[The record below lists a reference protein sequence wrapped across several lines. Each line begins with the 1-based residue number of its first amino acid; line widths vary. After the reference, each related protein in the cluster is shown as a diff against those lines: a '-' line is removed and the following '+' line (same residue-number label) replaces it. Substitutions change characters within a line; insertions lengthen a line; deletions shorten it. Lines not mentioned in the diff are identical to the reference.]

1 MLRRSALIIL
11 MLAASLPES
20 RLRASESGPC
30 ADQSS
35 SSTYDASVPL
45 GRRRGTGPANEGI
58 PAEMQKKQAEARNK
72 ERQAALKK
80 DTDELFRLANDLKQ
94 KVDQTNENQ
103 LSVSVIKATEK
114 IEKLAKSVREKM
126 QANGYCDFVG
136 Q

>member
-1 MLRRSALIIL
+1 MFRRTAVIIFIFALCSGGWL
-11 MLAASLPES
+11 Q
-20 RLRASESGPC
+20 ASETGPC
-30 ADQSS
+30 SDKGIAAPNAAIIGDPRN
-35 SSTYDASVPL
+35 TRP
-45 GRRRGTGPANEGI
+45 PANEGI
-58 PAEMQKKQAEARNK
+58 PEEMQRKQAVARNK

>member
-1 MLRRSALIIL
+1 MLRRTAVIIFIFALCSGMWL
-11 MLAASLPES
+11 Q
-20 RLRASESGPC
+20 ASETGPC
-30 ADQSS
+30 ADKGIAAPNVAIIGDPRN
-35 SSTYDASVPL
+35 TRP
-45 GRRRGTGPANEGI
+45 PANEGI
-58 PAEMQKKQAEARNK
+58 PEEMQRKQAVARNK

>member
-1 MLRRSALIIL
+1 MLRRSAVIIFIFAL
-11 MLAASLPES
+11 CSGMSLQG
-20 RLRASESGPC
+20 SETGPC
-30 ADQSS
+30 SDKGIPAPNAAIIGDPR
-35 SSTYDASVPL
+35 STRP
-45 GRRRGTGPANEGI
+45 PANEGI
-58 PAEMQKKQAEARNK
+58 PEEMQRKQAVARNK

>member
-1 MLRRSALIIL
+1 MLRRTAVIIFIFALCSGMWL
-11 MLAASLPES
+11 Q
-20 RLRASESGPC
+20 ASETGPC
-30 ADQSS
+30 SGKGIAAPSAAIIGDPRN
-35 SSTYDASVPL
+35 TRP
-45 GRRRGTGPANEGI
+45 PANEGI
-58 PAEMQKKQAEARNK
+58 PEEMQRKQAVARNK

>member
-1 MLRRSALIIL
+1 MLRRIAIIIFVFII
-11 MLAASLPES
+11 AAQDLP
-20 RLRASESGPC
+20 LLASERGPC
-30 ADQSS
+30 SDKSII
-35 SSTYDASVPL
+35 STNVPVI
-45 GRRRGTGPANEGI
+45 GPPGSTIPPANDSV
-58 PAEMQKKQAEARNK
+58 PAEMQRKQAEARNK

>member
-1 MLRRSALIIL
+1 MIRHSV
-11 MLAASLPES
+11 
-20 RLRASESGPC
+20 SGKLYWLGNISP
-30 ADQSS
+30 APPRENSPR
-35 SSTYDASVPL
+35 YPL
-45 GRRRGTGPANEGI
+45 VN
-58 PAEMQKKQAEARNK
+58 AEVDEQK
-72 ERQAALKK
+72 AALKK